1 MLSSNSNLFQSI
13 SNLHSEYSKMDKVAR
28 LGYLRGQW
36 NRLNQMA
43 YQYAT
48 YLRGRVG
55 ITPEEREYAQ
65 RLVEMIHEVEAEGV
79 KVENDLKNDALKELI
94 KAIMK

>member
-1 MLSSNSNLFQSI
+1 MLSSNSNLLQSI
-13 SNLHSEYSKMDKVAR
+13 SHLHSECSKMDKVAR

-65 RLVEMIHEVEAEGV
+65 RLVEMINAVEAEGV
-79 KVENDLKNDALKELI
+79 KVENDLKNDALKELM
-94 KAIMK
+94 KAVMK

>member
-1 MLSSNSNLFQSI
+1 MSQDSQLFQSI
-13 SNLHSEYSKMDKVAR
+13 DQFHSEYSKMDKVAW

-65 RLVEMIHEVEAEGV
+65 RLVEMINAVGAEGV
-79 KVENDLKNDALKELI
+79 RVENDLKNDALKELM
-94 KAIMK
+94 KAVFS